1 MNGWGK
7 RGGALRPVMQLNE
20 ILLSCS
26 DWSNVSA
33 LTDSQC
39 CCQNFL
45 FIWLLAETVSL
56 PVHQLH
62 MGQFL
67 LHHLYFTLLKV
78 TLVGDM
84 RVADRFCL

>member
-1 MNGWGK
+1 MGEKKSWREASQMNGWG
-7 RGGALRPVMQLNE
+7 RGKGVGALRPIIQPNE

-26 DWSNVSA
+26 YRSNVSA

-62 MGQFL
+62 MG
-67 LHHLYFTLLKV
+67 
-78 TLVGDM
+78 
-84 RVADRFCL
+84 